1 MTWFLLAP
9 ISSNIGAYN
18 FFTLPRRAPPPVP
31 ETSSALR
38 GATFPLVSKTAL
50 MAEVKVK
57 VQPPDAD
64 PVEIENR
71 IIELCHQFPH
81 GITDQVIQNEMPHIE
96 AQQRAVAINRLLSM
110 GQLDLLRSNTGLLY
124 RIKDSQNAGK
134 MKGSDNQEKLVYQI
148 IEDAGNKGIW
158 SRDIRYKSNLPLT
171 EINKILKNLESKK
184 LIKAVKS
191 VAASKKKVYM
201 LYNLQPDRSVTG
213 GAWYSDQDFESEFVE
228 VLNQQCFKFLQSK
241 AETARESKQ
250 NPVIQR
256 NSSFASSHEVWK
268 YICELGIS
276 KVELSMEDIETI
288 LNTLIYDG
296 KVEMTII
303 AAKEGTVGSVDGHMK
318 LYRAVN
324 PILPPTGVVRAPCGL
339 CPVFEDCHEGGEIS
353 PSNCIYMTE
362 WLEF

>member
-1 MTWFLLAP
+1 
-9 ISSNIGAYN
+9 
-18 FFTLPRRAPPPVP
+18 
-31 ETSSALR
+31 
-38 GATFPLVSKTAL
+38 
-50 MAEVKVK
+50 MADVKVK

-191 VAASKKKVYM
+191 VAV
-201 LYNLQPDRSVTG
+201 
-213 GAWYSDQDFESEFVE
+213 
-228 VLNQQCFKFLQSK
+228 
-241 AETARESKQ
+241 
-250 NPVIQR
+250 
-256 NSSFASSHEVWK
+256 SSFLFPSPKCALYMFCSEYVSRSYCSSSYASSYAFEHLYVKTQCRVLFIIGEETVIFLAQNCYFRRLLNFTEEGGKALWTFYCLK
-268 YICELGIS
+268 TLQ

-324 PILPPTGVVRAPCGL
+324 PIIPPTGLVRAPCGL
-339 CPVFEDCHEGGEIS
+339 CPVFDDCHEGGEIS

>member
-1 MTWFLLAP
+1 MDRSRRDLATSRRKARKDRCDTRKKAPRSPLSAILRLLP
-9 ISSNIGAYN
+9 GFSRLLPGRSVH
-18 FFTLPRRAPPPVP
+18 LSPRR
-31 ETSSALR
+31 
-38 GATFPLVSKTAL
+38 
-50 MAEVKVK
+50 
-57 VQPPDAD
+57 Q
-64 PVEIENR
+64 
-71 IIELCHQFPH
+71 ELLPH
-81 GITDQVIQNEMPHIE
+81 GGGEGE
-96 AQQRAVAINRLLSM
+96 GAAARRGSGRNRKQ

-250 NPVIQR
+250 NPMIQR

-318 LYRAVN
+318 LYRAVS
-324 PILPPTGVVRAPCGL
+324 PIIPPTGLVRAPCGL
-339 CPVFEDCHEGGEIS
+339 CPVFDDCHEGGEIS

>member
-1 MTWFLLAP
+1 
-9 ISSNIGAYN
+9 
-18 FFTLPRRAPPPVP
+18 
-31 ETSSALR
+31 
-38 GATFPLVSKTAL
+38 

-57 VQPPDAD
+57 QESTVD
-64 PVEIENR
+64 IENR
-71 IIELCHQFPH
+71 IKELCQQFPH
-81 GITDQVIQNEMPHIE
+81 GITDQVIQNDMPHVE
-96 AQQRAVAINRLLSM
+96 AQQRAMAINRLLSVVS
-110 GQLDLLRSNTGLLY
+110 LR
-124 RIKDSQNAGK
+124 
-134 MKGSDNQEKLVYQI
+134 
-148 IEDAGNKGIW
+148 IW

-241 AETARESKQ
+241 AEAARDSKQ
-250 NPVIQR
+250 SPMVQR
-256 NSSFASSHEVWK
+256 NSSFATSHEVWK

-303 AAKEGTVGSVDGHMK
+303 VAKEGTVGSVDGQMK
-318 LYRAVN
+318 LYRGVN
-324 PILPPTGVVRAPCGL
+324 PIIQPTGLVRTPCGL
-339 CPVFEDCHEGGEIS
+339 CPVFDDCHEGGEIS
-353 PSNCIYMTE
+353 PSNCVYMAE
-362 WLEF
+362 WLDF

>member
-1 MTWFLLAP
+1 
-9 ISSNIGAYN
+9 
-18 FFTLPRRAPPPVP
+18 
-31 ETSSALR
+31 
-38 GATFPLVSKTAL
+38 

-57 VQPPDAD
+57 LQPPDAD

-124 RIKDSQNAGK
+124 RIKDSQNAGPVSFFLSK

-228 VLNQQCFKFLQSK
+228 VLNQQCFKFLQ
-241 AETARESKQ
+241 T
-250 NPVIQR
+250 
-256 NSSFASSHEVWK
+256 
-268 YICELGIS
+268 

-324 PILPPTGVVRAPCGL
+324 PIIPPTGLVRTPCGL
-339 CPVFEDCHEGGEIS
+339 CPVFDDCHEGGEIS